1 MWFNAAAALA
11 EIQAGEKPGFDPP
24 PPCYTCYTCYKQH
37 CDPPHCST
45 CSTCS
50 TPPRVKSRNHA
61 LRIGRCGLSY
71 HAAPIGAANLRR
83 GGFNPWLGRDA
94 GVADR
99 SPIARG
105 WAGALRRIW
114 HGTADGKEC
123 AMTDR
128 NNGDTTGRDGSG
140 RFAPGNPGR
149 PQGARHKATM
159 AALALL
165 DGEAETLTRKA
176 VEMALAGDGAAL
188 RLCLERIA
196 PPRRDAPVVF
206 ALPAMQSAAD
216 AAKAAGAVLGA
227 VAGGDLTPTEGAAI
241 VALVEAYRRALETT
255 ELEARV
261 AALESGDK

>member
-1 MWFNAAAALA
+1 MTDDRKSGRNAA
-11 EIQAGEKPGFDPP
+11 
-24 PPCYTCYTCYKQH
+24 
-37 CDPPHCST
+37 
-45 CSTCS
+45 
-50 TPPRVKSRNHA
+50 
-61 LRIGRCGLSY
+61 
-71 HAAPIGAANLRR
+71 
-83 GGFNPWLGRDA
+83 
-94 GVADR
+94 
-99 SPIARG
+99 
-105 WAGALRRIW
+105 
-114 HGTADGKEC
+114 
-123 AMTDR
+123 
-128 NNGDTTGRDGSG
+128 G
-140 RFAPGNPGR
+140 RFAPGNPGK
-149 PQGARHKATM
+149 PTGSRHRATM